1 MKQGSLIAAAILSLS
16 LGSCLGIDAQ
26 ASIAADGSMQVA
38 IAYTVSA
45 AADELGRLGANQAY
59 LAIPVGRD
67 DLALAASRAG
77 GELRSWKRGDK
88 PDGTA
93 GSEAFVVNAEL
104 AFPSPAAFA
113 SFLDPAGERA
123 SFASSGGVSTLS
135 IRLSDGIAPADTDVA
150 DFVRVAFSDYV
161 VALRLRTPSPP
172 ASASGF
178 ALSGREASF
187 SMKAADLFASPEP
200 VSLSLSWR

>member
-1 MKQGSLIAAAILSLS
+1 MKQGALITAAVLALSLA
-16 LGSCLGIDAQ
+16 SCLGIDAQ
-26 ASIAADGSMQVA
+26 ASIATDGSVELA
-38 IAYTVSA
+38 LAYTVSA

-59 LAIPVGRD
+59 LPLPVGRD
-67 DLALAASRAG
+67 DLALAAGRAG
-77 GELRSWKRGDK
+77 GELRSWKRSDK
-88 PDGTA
+88 TEGAT

-104 AFPSPAAFA
+104 AFPSPAALA

-135 IRLSDGIAPADTDVA
+135 IRLSDGIAPADADVA

-161 VALRLRTPSPP
+161 VALRIRTPSTP
-172 ASASGF
+172 AAASGF
-178 ALSGREASF
+178 TLNGREASF
-187 SMKAADLFASPEP
+187 SMKAAELFASSEP